1 MRVLVIGSPIAG
13 TGKAERR
20 IDGFVRALKRKGH
33 DVETFLTAAPGQA
46 RQKAREVTNDID
58 RLVVAGGDGTINEVL
73 NGLPDPSR
81 VPLLHLPTGTAN
93 QLARTLGLPSDPSKL
108 AHILESGPIRR
119 IDMGLAGDH
128 RFLLVAGAGFDAW
141 VTEEVKRQRTGSLG
155 YSGYVSPIL
164 KTITVY
170 RPTKMDVVL
179 DGRLRIPACNVVV
192 LKVRRYGGLLVFA
205 DDARLDSGFFH
216 VCIFPEGSLG
226 WLCLY
231 AVGGLVGKVE
241 KVPGLIRKTA
251 QRVQIQSDD
260 PVPVEIDGDYF
271 GMTPVDLHL
280 RPSVVP
286 VVTPG

>member
-1 MRVLVIGSPIAG
+1 MRILVIGSPIAG
-13 TGKAERR
+13 TGQAERR
-20 IDGFVRALKRKGH
+20 VDGFVRALKRKGH
-33 DVETFLTAAPGQA
+33 DVEAFLTTAPGQA
-46 RQKAREVTNDID
+46 RQKARDLTDGID

-73 NGLPDPSR
+73 NGLPDPSK
-81 VPLLHLPTGTAN
+81 VPLLHLPAGTAN

-108 AHILESGPIRR
+108 VRILESGPIRR
-119 IDMGLAGDH
+119 IDMGLAGEH

-141 VTEEVKRQRTGSLG
+141 VTEEIKRHRQGSLG

-164 KTITVY
+164 KTITAY

-179 DGRLRIPACNVVV
+179 DGHERIPACNVVV

-216 VCIFPEGSLG
+216 VCIFPEGSIG

-231 AVGGLVGKVE
+231 AVGGLVGKAG
-241 KVPGLIRKTA
+241 KIPGIIRKTA
-251 QRVQIQSDD
+251 QRVQIQSDK

-271 GMTPVDLHL
+271 GMTPVDLHI

>member
-13 TGKAERR
+13 TGQAERR
-20 IDGFVRALKRKGH
+20 IREFVRGLKRRGH
-33 DVETFLTAAPGQA
+33 DVETFMTGAPGQA
-46 RQKAREVTNDID
+46 REKAREVTDDID
-58 RLVVAGGDGTINEVL
+58 RLVIAGGDGTVNEVL
-73 NGLPDPSR
+73 NGLPDPAR
-81 VPLLHLPTGTAN
+81 APLLHLPAGTAN

-141 VTEEVKRQRTGSLG
+141 VTEEVKRHRKGSLG
-155 YSGYVSPIL
+155 YSGYISPIL
-164 KTITVY
+164 KAVTAY

-179 DGRLRIPACNVVV
+179 DGHQRFPACNVVV
-192 LKVRRYGGLLVFA
+192 LKVRRYGGLMIFA
-205 DDARLDSGFFH
+205 EDARLDSGFFH
-216 VCIFPEGSLG
+216 VCIFPEGSIG

-231 AVGGLVGKVE
+231 AIGGLVGMAE
-241 KVPGLIRKTA
+241 KIPGLIRKTA
-251 QRVQIQSDD
+251 HRVQIQSDG